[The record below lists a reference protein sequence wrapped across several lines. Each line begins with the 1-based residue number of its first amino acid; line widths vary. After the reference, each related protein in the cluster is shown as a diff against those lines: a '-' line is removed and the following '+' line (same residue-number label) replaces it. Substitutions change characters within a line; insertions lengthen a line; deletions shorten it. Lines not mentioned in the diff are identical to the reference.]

1 MIKTAIRIIVA
12 AAVLNAAVR
21 VGFVWWNY
29 YQLKDAA
36 QQLIVFEIDAAPRDI
51 RDQIL
56 DKAVELSVPLEP
68 ENLEVIR
75 EGTMTFVTAFYIQ
88 PVELL
93 PRFEYPL
100 EMSFFVEARAFK
112 ASVR

>member
-1 MIKTAIRIIVA
+1 MIRTVIRLIVA
-12 AAVLNAAVR
+12 AAVVNGAIR
-21 VGFVWWNY
+21 VGLVWWDY

-56 DKAVELSVPLEP
+56 DKALELAVPLEP

-75 EGTMTFVTAFYIQ
+75 EGTMTFVTAFYVH
-88 PVELL
+88 PVEVF

-100 EMSFFVEARAFK
+100 EMSFFVEARAIR
-112 ASVR
+112 ATQR

>member
-12 AAVLNAAVR
+12 VAVVNAAVR
-21 VGFVWWNY
+21 VGLVWWNY

-88 PVELL
+88 PVEVF
-93 PRFEYPL
+93 PRVEYRL
-100 EMSFFVEARAFK
+100 EMSFFVEARAIR
-112 ASVR
+112 ATAQ